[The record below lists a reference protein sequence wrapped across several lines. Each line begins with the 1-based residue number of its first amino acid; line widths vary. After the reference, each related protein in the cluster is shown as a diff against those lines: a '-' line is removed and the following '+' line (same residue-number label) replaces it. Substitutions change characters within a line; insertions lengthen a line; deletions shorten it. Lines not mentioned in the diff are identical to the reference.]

1 MSSSNKPRQ
10 SIKASPINAA
20 LSSFQLNLQ
29 TGGPDITNYNSAE
42 SYNRI
47 STMSLTGISHSNNM
61 SVQKPEELIFED
73 GQNFLSKRS
82 NLSYMKSPHSNAAT
96 YEEARNLLQHTDRDT
111 ADFLDYLDKFQRENV
126 YFNLKVY

>member
-1 MSSSNKPRQ
+1 
-10 SIKASPINAA
+10 
-20 LSSFQLNLQ
+20 
-29 TGGPDITNYNSAE
+29 
-42 SYNRI
+42 
-47 STMSLTGISHSNNM
+47 MSLTGISHSNNM

-126 YFNLKVY
+126 